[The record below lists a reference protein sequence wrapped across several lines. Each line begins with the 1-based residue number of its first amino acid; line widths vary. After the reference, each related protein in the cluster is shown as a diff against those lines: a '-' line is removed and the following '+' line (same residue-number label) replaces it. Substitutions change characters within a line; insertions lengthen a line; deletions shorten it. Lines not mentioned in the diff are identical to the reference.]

1 MPNVSDAAL
10 TLAVSN
16 IAHHGDTDIFP
27 LPIENHLFHDKPTDV
42 VDLLRSFDEKFDE
55 AVANMPIHTGKEL
68 TPASYS
74 GFRQGTQIDPI
85 WNAYLLALV
94 IEAGSEIEAKRAAKD
109 VVFAYRFSPDKTNH
123 GVFDKDIGWSKFRD
137 TIKSFSKDYKY
148 VLRCDIADFYSRIY
162 HHPLENALTQ
172 TVKNTTV
179 AKRITRIISLIAGGP
194 SYGLPIGGNAA
205 RLLSEL
211 LLNQVDKLLLMKKVK
226 FCRFVD
232 DYVIFANSREEA
244 QSALILLT
252 NYLVNN
258 YGLSLQKS
266 KTKILTAAEFLL
278 TTDLLDEVDGENSE
292 AASERAFRKLRIHY
306 DPYSQTAQEDYE
318 TLSKELE
325 KYDIIGML
333 GRELAKSRID
343 ETLAKR
349 LINALKH
356 LDKPIQ
362 NEAIKSITQNFH
374 LLYPLFPNVMRVCRN
389 LLPSLDK
396 SVRDELFLKLRE
408 LISSNSYIT
417 QVTNNLAF
425 ALRVLAHDE
434 SDEADILIASCHENT
449 SSMMIKRDIILI
461 MANRKSHHWLSNL
474 KNSYAT
480 LSPWEKRAML
490 VASYELGDEGK
501 YFRDN
506 LKKNLNPFDSLLTV
520 WTGES
525 KNAKKDD
532 WRVPV

>member
-1 MPNVSDAAL
+1 MPNVSEKSL
-10 TLAVSN
+10 LLAVNN

-27 LPIENHLFHDKPTDV
+27 LPIENHLLHDNPTEV
-42 VDLLRSFDEKFDE
+42 VNLLKTLDERFDDS
-55 AVANMPIHTGKEL
+55 VANMPVHTGKEL
-68 TPASYS
+68 TPAGYN
-74 GFRQGTQIDPI
+74 GFRQGTQIDAI

-94 IEAGSEIEAKRAAKD
+94 IEAGPEIEAKRAAKD
-109 VVFAYRFSPDKTNH
+109 VVFAYRFAPDNTTQSI
-123 GVFDKDIGWSKFRD
+123 FDKDIGWTKFRD
-137 TIKSFSKDYKY
+137 TIKNLSKDYKF
-148 VLRCDIADFYSRIY
+148 VLRCDISDFYPRIY
-162 HHPLENALTQ
+162 HHPLENALIR
-172 TVKNTTV
+172 TVQNTHV

-194 SYGLPIGGNAA
+194 SYGLPVGGNAA

-211 LLNQVDKLLLMKKVK
+211 LLNQVDKLLLMKKIR

-244 QSALILLT
+244 QSALISLT

-266 KTKILTAAEFLL
+266 KTKILTVNEFLL
-278 TTDLLDEVDGENSE
+278 TTDLMDEVEGENPE

-318 TLSKELE
+318 TLSQELK

-333 GRELAKSRID
+333 GRELGKSRID
-343 ETLAKR
+343 ETLTKR
-349 LINALKH
+349 LVNALKH
-356 LDKPIQ
+356 LDAPIQ
-362 NEAIKSITQNFH
+362 NEAVKSITQNFH
-374 LLYPLFPNVMRVCRN
+374 LLYPLFPNVMRVCRS
-389 LLPSLDK
+389 LLGSLEK
-396 SVRDELFLKLRE
+396 PVRDELFAELRE
-408 LISSNSYIT
+408 LINTNSYIT

-434 SDEADILIASCHENT
+434 SDEADILLAGCHEQT

-461 MANRKSHHWLSNL
+461 MAHRRSHHWLSNL

-490 VASYELGDEGK
+490 VASYTLGDEGS
-501 YFRDN
+501 YFRDIV
-506 LKKNLNPFDSLLTV
+506 KKNLSSFDALLQT
-520 WTGES
+520 WTGNS